1 MWWVP
6 LSCWIQSP
14 GWSSQRTVAGFFK
27 GKAAPI
33 GKSTKLSNFHSGSHS
48 SSASSERQGKIWK
61 IVWGSG
67 ECEFNSTDWI
77 GLYTESVCV
86 CVCVRVC
93 ACVWDRPHLNT
104 VVPDWVES
112 TEEEMVLD
120 SRPIFHCISVKKK
133 STFKNTWYLHVSYGN
148 LREPWN
154 ISPTS
159 YLSFRMAAPLTL
171 QSLTHNTLVKNNISS
186 DKSCFYGSYS
196 IREYG
201 AHSQR
206 GKHFPFIQRHKMR
219 KNMEFG
225 AVPDIYMTREQN

>member
-1 MWWVP
+1 MYFWLLLQIYPSGSELRLVLCSRVTNVVWFQCSAALMWWVP

-77 GLYTESVCV
+77 GLYTESLCVCV

-93 ACVWDRPHLNT
+93 VCVCVRQTSPQ
-104 VVPDWVES
+104 
-112 TEEEMVLD
+112 
-120 SRPIFHCISVKKK
+120 HCS
-133 STFKNTWYLHVSYGN
+133 
-148 LREPWN
+148 PW
-154 ISPTS
+154 
-159 YLSFRMAAPLTL
+159 L
-171 QSLTHNTLVKNNISS
+171 
-186 DKSCFYGSYS
+186 GW
-196 IREYG
+196 
-201 AHSQR
+201 
-206 GKHFPFIQRHKMR
+206 KHWRRNGPGF
-219 KNMEFG
+219 
-225 AVPDIYMTREQN
+225 